1 MSFTYLFVTKK
12 HSPPKKPSISN
23 FTGSNSLTKN
33 SHSNTKIEE
42 DN

>member
-1 MSFTYLFVTKK
+1 MSFTYLFVTKN
-12 HSPPKKPSISN
+12 KKPSRSN
-23 FTGSNSLTKN
+23 FTNSLTKN

>member
-1 MSFTYLFVTKK
+1 MSFTYLFV
-12 HSPPKKPSISN
+12 PPQALNKKPTIS
-23 FTGSNSLTKN
+23 TNSLTKN

>member
-1 MSFTYLFVTKK
+1 MSFTYLFVTN
-12 HSPPKKPSISN
+12 KKPSRSN
-23 FTGSNSLTKN
+23 FTNSFTKN